1 MSQFVMSRRMFAG
14 VPVIMATA
22 TVPLAEPSQ
31 PRHIVAFGQ
40 ISRRGG
46 RVVISDRLAGSEF
59 GSGQGWTV
67 TAMCD
72 LNESHLAL
80 GRITDALF
88 CSELVAGVVLTS
100 IQVGQAVNEALSA
113 HRDWNGLTRAVR
125 AAFARRRPSGL
136 P

>member
-1 MSQFVMSRRMFAG
+1 
-14 VPVIMATA
+14 
-22 TVPLAEPSQ
+22 
-31 PRHIVAFGQ
+31 
-40 ISRRGG
+40 
-46 RVVISDRLAGSEF
+46 
-59 GSGQGWTV
+59 
-67 TAMCD
+67 MCD

-125 AAFARRRPSGL
+125 AAFAKAPAEAACREEWCRQVAEAALNSTDLASERYSSL
-136 P
+136 A